1 MSRSRPSL
9 GTLLKHVHR
18 SGPMSRAAL
27 ARRMGVNRSTI
38 MDLTRELAAAGLLE
52 HQHAAAGSGAGRPSL
67 VVRPRPERAYV
78 LAFDIETDR
87 LAAARVGL
95 GGQLLDRREAD
106 TPTRASGR
114 DMCDVLAELGQQI
127 QQSATPGSAC
137 VGAGAALGA
146 EPTTIGTDLRHLL
159 GRPVAVGRRAQL
171 AAFAERERGAGAGFR
186 DVAYLQGGDR
196 VDGGIVVDGA
206 ILGRHDGQTP
216 AIGHMLV
223 DPQHGLPCS
232 CGSLGCL
239 DTKLGRDAL
248 LAGAGR
254 DPEASHRDAV
264 DAMVRDAAA
273 GDHTAAKA
281 LAIAGDWLGIAVANL
296 ITLMRPQVVILDGTL
311 RYLYAGAAEQVHARI
326 AHHTTPDT
334 RRPTH
339 LRPGILGQDAALL
352 GAAELGFAA
361 FLDDPLHITA
371 ASAAYPGPPHQ

>member
-1 MSRSRPSL
+1 
-9 GTLLKHVHR
+9 
-18 SGPMSRAAL
+18 
-27 ARRMGVNRSTI
+27 MGVNRSTI

-78 LAFDIETDR
+78 LAFDIGTDR

-106 TPTRASGR
+106 TPTRAAGR
-114 DMCDVLAELGQQI
+114 DMCDVLAELGQQM

-146 EPTTIGTDLRHLL
+146 EPTTILTDLRHLL

-171 AAFAERERGAGAGFR
+171 AAVAERERGAGAGFR
-186 DVAYLQGGDR
+186 DVVYLQGGDR

-206 ILGRHDGQTP
+206 ILGRRDGQTP

-239 DTKLGRDAL
+239 DTKLGRYAL

-254 DPEASHRDAV
+254 DPEAGHRDAV
-264 DAMVRDAAA
+264 RAMVRDAAA
-273 GDHTAAKA
+273 GDHTAARA

-296 ITLMRPQVVILDGTL
+296 ITLIRPQVVILDGTL
-311 RYLYAGAAEQVHARI
+311 RHLYAGAAERVHARI

-334 RRPTH
+334 RWPTH
-339 LRPGILGQDAALL
+339 LRPGILGQDAGLL

-371 ASAAYPGPPHQ
+371 ASASYPGPPHQ

>member
-27 ARRMGVNRSTI
+27 ARHMGVNRSTI
-38 MDLTRELAAAGLLE
+38 MALTRELAAAGLLE
-52 HQHAAAGSGAGRPSL
+52 HQPAAARSGAGRPSL
-67 VVRPRPERAYV
+67 LVRPRPERAHV
-78 LAFDIETDR
+78 LAFDIGTDR
-87 LAAARVGL
+87 PVAARVGL

-106 TPTRASGR
+106 TPTHPSSR
-114 DMCDVLAELGQQI
+114 DMRDVLAELSQQI

-146 EPTTIGTDLRHLL
+146 EPTTIGADLQRLL

-171 AAFAERERGAGAGFR
+171 AAVAERERGAGAGFR
-186 DVAYLQGGDR
+186 DVVYLQGGDR

-206 ILGRHDGQTP
+206 NLGRHDGQTP

-223 DPQHGLPCS
+223 DPQHGRPCS

-248 LAGAGR
+248 LAAAGR
-254 DPEASHRDAV
+254 DPEVGHRDAV
-264 DAMVRDAAA
+264 LAMVRDAAA
-273 GDHTAAKA
+273 GDETAAEA
-281 LAIAGDWLGIAVANL
+281 LAIAGDWLGIAIANL
-296 ITLMRPQVVILDGTL
+296 ITLVRPQVVILDGTL

-326 AHHTTPDT
+326 AHHSTPDT
-334 RRPTH
+334 RRQTD
-339 LRPGILGQDAALL
+339 LRPGILGQNAALL

-371 ASAAYPGPPHQ
+371 ASA